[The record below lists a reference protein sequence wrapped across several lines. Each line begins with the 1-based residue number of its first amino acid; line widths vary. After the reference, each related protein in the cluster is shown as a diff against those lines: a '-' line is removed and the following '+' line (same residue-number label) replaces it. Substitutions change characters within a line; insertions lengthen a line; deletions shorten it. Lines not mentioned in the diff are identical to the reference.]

1 MKENISE
8 QRGATIRAMHP
19 SPVAQARIYSEEQRM
34 AILQLIRHNFLPTH
48 TAVGKGKS
56 TRKHWNIEKYRG
68 KHGAGF
74 KMITTSPYSSNF
86 NHLTYVIIRDF
97 CGGWLNIIHLTKE
110 EVEAS
115 EKYDDFEEFLSTLE
129 DKYGFRLKDCQWMTT
144 ETLKICRYEDG
155 KEVV

>member
-1 MKENISE
+1 ME
-8 QRGATIRAMHP
+8 
-19 SPVAQARIYSEEQRM
+19 
-34 AILQLIRHNFLPTH
+34 
-48 TAVGKGKS
+48 
-56 TRKHWNIEKYRG
+56 
-68 KHGAGF
+68 
-74 KMITTSPYSSNF
+74 SN
-86 NHLTYVIIRDF
+86 YVIILDF

-155 KEVV
+155 KEVGQA